1 MTRTVHCRKYQR
13 ELPGLEAPPY
23 PGPKGEII
31 FNEVSQQAWTEW
43 QKYQTMLIN
52 ERHLNMRDVE
62 SRQLLQSEM
71 EKFLAS
77 EHYQAVEG
85 YVPPES

>member
-13 ELPGLEAPPY
+13 KLAGLEAPPF
-23 PGPKGEII
+23 PGPKGEVI

-52 ERHLNMRDVE
+52 EKHLNMRDLE

-71 EKFLAS
+71 EKFLAY

>member
-43 QKYQTMLIN
+43 QAHQTMLIN
-52 ERHLNMRDVE
+52 EKHLSLVDPEARKY
-62 SRQLLQSEM
+62 LQQEM
-71 EKFLAS
+71 DKFFAG
-77 EHYQAVEG
+77 EEYDKAEG
-85 YVPPES
+85 YVPPSE

>member
-1 MTRTVHCRKYQR
+1 MTRTVYCRKYQR
-13 ELPGLEAPPY
+13 ELPGLEEPPY

-52 ERHLNMRDVE
+52 EKHLNMRDVT
-62 SRQLLQSEM
+62 SRQLLQGEM
-71 EKFLAS
+71 EKFLSS
-77 EHYQAVEG
+77 EDYQAVEG